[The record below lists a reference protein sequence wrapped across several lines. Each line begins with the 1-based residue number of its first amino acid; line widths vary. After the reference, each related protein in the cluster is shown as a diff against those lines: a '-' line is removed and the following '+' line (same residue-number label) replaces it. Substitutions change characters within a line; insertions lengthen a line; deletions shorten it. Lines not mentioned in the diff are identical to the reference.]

1 MVMSDKS
8 AFKSPDEIYFAN
20 KEASECASTLLVR
33 ADSFYNALTSNQ
45 YVEKLYNMWRAYHG
59 AYADYLGSGHRVVFT
74 GEQGELVNIP
84 INHFRNLAQHI
95 LAMITANR
103 PVMETRAI
111 NTDYKSYAQTILANG
126 VLDYYMREK
135 GLEDAIKKACE
146 LSIVLGAGFIKLA
159 WNATGGDVY
168 EVDPDTQ
175 EPIYEGELEFQNLT
189 PLDVVFDG
197 TKENYQE
204 NEWVLCRTFK
214 NRYDLIAKYPDLK
227 DKILAVP
234 SKMQSNIYRLAV
246 WSNDDTDD
254 IPVYEFYHK
263 STEAVPEGRYM
274 QFLSAEAT
282 LIDTKMPYRN
292 MPVFRVAP
300 SDILGTPYGYSPM
313 FDVFPIQEGINSL
326 YGTIM
331 TNQNAF
337 GVQNIYVPR
346 GADIAVGGLSGGLN
360 LIEANAKPEPIN
372 LTQTPPEVFKFLD
385 MLIQASET
393 ISGVNSVVR
402 GNPEASLKSG
412 TALALVQS
420 QALQFISGLQ
430 QSYVK
435 LIENVGTSLI
445 NILKDFSKT
454 PKLIKLVG
462 KNNRPLMKEFTGDKI
477 ADINRVVVD
486 MGNPLSKTI
495 AGRVQMAE
503 QMMQMKII
511 KDPMQYIQVMNTGRL
526 EAIYEGDQAELL
538 LIKSENE
545 QMLDGEVPLVSP
557 LDQHSLHIQE
567 HRAVIADPD
576 LRKNP
581 SLVKTTMDHIE
592 AHMNALRNT
601 DPALLQMIGEQPQGP
616 VGGSPAS
623 PDQQQPPQGAL
634 QGSPMGPEMSPQAGQ
649 ISAGQDITGPG
660 IQNIGI
666 PQPAQVPAN
675 LLPNPALQEQAM
687 GNVKQ

>member
-1 MVMSDKS
+1 MAKS
-8 AFKSPDEIYFAN
+8 NFQSHDETYFAL
-20 KEASECASTLLVR
+20 KPAEDCANTLLNR
-33 ADSFYNALTSNQ
+33 AESFYSSLSSNQ
-45 YVEKLYNMWRAYHG
+45 YVDKLYNMWRAYHG
-59 AYADYLGSGHRVVFT
+59 SYSDNTVSSGHQVNFG

-95 LAMITANR
+95 LAMITSNR
-103 PVMETRAI
+103 PVMETRAA

-135 GLEDAIKKACE
+135 GLEDALKKACE
-146 LSIVLGAGFIKLA
+146 LSIVLGAGFIKMS
-159 WNATGGDVY
+159 WNATGGEIF
-168 EVDPDTQ
+168 EVDPDTN
-175 EPIYEGELEFQNLT
+175 EPIFEGELEFTNLT

-197 TKENYQE
+197 SKENYNE
-204 NEWVLCRTFK
+204 NNWVLCRTFK

-227 DKILAVP
+227 EKILGIP
-234 SKMQSNIYRLAV
+234 SKTEDRSYRFSG
-246 WSNDDTDD
+246 WSNDETDD
-254 IPVYEFYHK
+254 VAVYEFFHK
-263 STEAVPEGRYM
+263 QTEAVPEGRYI
-274 QFLSAEAT
+274 QFLSADCV
-282 LIDTKMPYRN
+282 LLDVKMPYRI
-292 MPVFRVAP
+292 MPVFRCAP
-300 SDILGTPYGYSPM
+300 ADILGTPYGYTPM

-337 GVQNIYVPR
+337 GVQNIFFPR
-346 GADIAVGGLSGGLN
+346 NGDLSVSSASGGLN
-360 LIEANAKPEPIN
+360 IIEGNEPPQAIN
-372 LTQTPPEVFKFLD
+372 LTQTPAEVFKFLE
-385 MLIQASET
+385 MLIQAGET

-430 QSYVK
+430 QSYIK

-454 PKLIKLVG
+454 PKLIKLIG
-462 KNNRPLMKEFTGDKI
+462 KNNRPLIKEFTGDKI

-486 MGNPLSKTI
+486 VGNPLSKTI

-526 EAIYEGDQAELL
+526 EAIFEGDQAELL

-545 QMLDGEVPLVSP
+545 KLLEGEVPIVSP
-557 LDQHSLHIQE
+557 MDQHSLHIQE

-576 LRKNP
+576 LRSNP
-581 SLVKTTMDHIE
+581 ELVKNTMDHIE
-592 AHMNALRNT
+592 MHLNALRNT
-601 DPALLQMIGEQPQGP
+601 DPALLQMIGEQPLGP
-616 VGGSPAS
+616 VGGTPPAQ
-623 PDQQQPPQGAL
+623 DQQQPPQGAL
-634 QGSPMGPEMSPQAGQ
+634 QGSPVPEQMMPQGGQ
-649 ISAGQDITGPG
+649 IVPGEQMTGPG
-660 IQNIGI
+660 IQNVGT
-666 PQPAQVPAN
+666 PQLPTVDAA
-675 LLPNPALQEQAM
+675 LLPNPDIQSAAM
-687 GNVKQ
+687 GNVR